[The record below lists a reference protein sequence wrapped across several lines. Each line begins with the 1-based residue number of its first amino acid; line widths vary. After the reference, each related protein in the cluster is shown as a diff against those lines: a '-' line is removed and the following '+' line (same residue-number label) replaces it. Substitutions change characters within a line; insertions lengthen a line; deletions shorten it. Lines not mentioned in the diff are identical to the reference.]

1 HRAARLREGLNEPG
15 TITDALY
22 EAGFNSNSRFY
33 GASQAMLG
41 MRPRDYRDGGHNA
54 QIRFAVGQCSLGAIL
69 VAQSQRGIC
78 AILMGDDPDKLVRDL
93 QDQFPKA
100 ELIGDDGCFEQLVA
114 QVVGFI
120 EAPALGLNLPLD
132 IRGTAFQERVW
143 QALREIPPG
152 ATVSYAQVA
161 QRIGAP
167 TAVRAVAQACGANRI
182 AVAIPCHRVVR
193 RDGDISGYRWGVER
207 KRELLR
213 REEIGRA

>member
-1 HRAARLREGLNEPG
+1 LVAQACRLIETSETPPSLDVLAVQAGLSPFHFHRVFKRETGLTPKAYANAHRAARLRQGLSLAG

-33 GASQAMLG
+33 DTSQAMLG

-120 EAPALGLNLPLD
+120 EA
-132 IRGTAFQERVW
+132 
-143 QALREIPPG
+143 
-152 ATVSYAQVA
+152 
-161 QRIGAP
+161 
-167 TAVRAVAQACGANRI
+167 
-182 AVAIPCHRVVR
+182 
-193 RDGDISGYRWGVER
+193 
-207 KRELLR
+207 
-213 REEIGRA
+213 